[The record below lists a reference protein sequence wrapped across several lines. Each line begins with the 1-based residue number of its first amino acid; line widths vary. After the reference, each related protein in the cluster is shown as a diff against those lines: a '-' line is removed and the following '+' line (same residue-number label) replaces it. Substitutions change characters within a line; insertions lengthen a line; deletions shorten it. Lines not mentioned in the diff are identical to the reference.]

1 MSLTVSPELI
11 AATNS
16 SLLQTYRDDADR
28 ARRDV
33 EIHTAKLT
41 DEGMSDLIAA
51 ARAVEDNKTE
61 RALESIL
68 LARAGKF
75 DKPVPNFKAFQAV
88 LLEFI
93 KADLIDGWI
102 YVTGPDGKLYPQLVT
117 DVTFE
122 SGQDYRRNGT
132 PMVMIATASY
142 GFSRDGNYKP
152 TFGVFTRRHAFH
164 PQIVAKRRVA
174 DILAEQG
181 IYKETP
187 ALKAAH
193 QESLKL
199 HYGGIQSAFSQ
210 QFRIKGKAFHS
221 ESRDGNDGDDLTGRR
236 VIHDL
241 DAGDYEAVV
250 RHTDSAL
257 FDADDGVG
265 QVPEHPVV
273 RVFDLSSHGFYWVHA
288 DNMEPYVYD
297 ESLRHKLVLP
307 DTHRDLLDVLTTDLD
322 AFVNDI
328 IETKS
333 ATNVILCKGVAGVG
347 KTLTA
352 EVYAELINRPLYA
365 IHAGTLGTTAEE
377 IEKNL
382 KMVFDRATRWD
393 CALLLDEA
401 DVFVVKRGDSIEQNA
416 IVAVFLRVLEYTK
429 ALMFMTTNRVDD
441 IDDAIISRCAAIIE
455 FAVPGAEHAAAIWK
469 VMATQFK
476 ADLSLDLIAQLVD
489 LFPGIA
495 PRDIKMLLRLA
506 LRVSKAHGEP
516 LDVATFRRC
525 AMFRAITMK
534 AEA

>member
-11 AATNS
+11 AATKS
-16 SLLQTYRDDADR
+16 SVFQANRQDAQRVQRDI
-28 ARRDV
+28 V
-33 EIHTAKLT
+33 INTEKLIG
-41 DEGMSDLIAA
+41 EGMSDLIAA
-51 ARAVEDNKTE
+51 AQAVQDNKTA

-88 LLEFI
+88 LLAFL
-93 KADLIDGWI
+93 KSDLIDGWI
-102 YVTGPDGKLYPQLVT
+102 YVSGPDEKLYPQLVT
-117 DVTFE
+117 NVTFE

-132 PMVMIATASY
+132 PTVTIETASY
-142 GFSRDGNYKP
+142 GFSRDGNYKA

-174 DILAEQG
+174 DILAEEG
-181 IYKETP
+181 IYKETH

-193 QESLKL
+193 QSSLKR
-199 HYGGIQSAFSQ
+199 HNECIQSAFAE
-210 QFRIKGKAFHS
+210 QFRITGKAFHC
-221 ESRDGNDGDDLTGRR
+221 EARQGNDGDDMTGRR
-236 VIHDL
+236 VVHDL
-241 DAGDYEAVV
+241 ESKDYGAVV
-250 RHTDSAL
+250 RHTDSTL
-257 FDADDGVG
+257 FDSDDGVG

-273 RVFDLSSHGFYWVHA
+273 RVFDLSGHSYYWVHA
-288 DNMEPYVYD
+288 DNMGPYVYD
-297 ESLRHKLVLP
+297 ETLRHKLVLP

-322 AFVNDI
+322 AFVNDF
-328 IETKS
+328 IEAKS

-352 EVYAELINRPLYA
+352 EVYAELIKRPLYA

-382 KMVFDRATRWD
+382 KTVFDRATRWD
-393 CALLLDEA
+393 CVLLLDEA

-429 ALMFMTTNRVDD
+429 ALMFMTSNRAND
-441 IDDAIISRCAAIIE
+441 IDDAIISRCAAIIDYT
-455 FAVPGAEHAAAIWK
+455 VPGAEDAAAIWR
-469 VMATQFK
+469 VMATQFN
-476 ADLSLDLIAQLVD
+476 AELTPDLIAQLVD

-506 LRVSKAHGEP
+506 LRVSKAHGDP

-534 AEA
+534 ADT

>member
-1 MSLTVSPELI
+1 
-11 AATNS
+11 
-16 SLLQTYRDDADR
+16 
-28 ARRDV
+28 
-33 EIHTAKLT
+33 
-41 DEGMSDLIAA
+41 
-51 ARAVEDNKTE
+51 
-61 RALESIL
+61 
-68 LARAGKF
+68 
-75 DKPVPNFKAFQAV
+75 
-88 LLEFI
+88 
-93 KADLIDGWI
+93 
-102 YVTGPDGKLYPQLVT
+102 
-117 DVTFE
+117 
-122 SGQDYRRNGT
+122 
-132 PMVMIATASY
+132 MVQIATASY

-193 QESLKL
+193 LESLKR
-199 HYGGIQSAFSQ
+199 HYGGIQNAFAQ

-241 DAGDYEAVV
+241 DSGDYEAVV
-250 RHTDSAL
+250 RHTDSVL
-257 FDADDGVG
+257 FDAADGVG

-273 RVFDLSSHGFYWVHA
+273 RVFDLSSHSFYWVHA

-328 IETKS
+328 IEAKS

-352 EVYAELINRPLYA
+352 EVYAELIKRPLYA
-365 IHAGTLGTTAEE
+365 MYAGTLGTTAEE

-393 CALLLDEA
+393 CVLLLDEA

-429 ALMFMTTNRVDD
+429 ALMFMTSNRASD
-441 IDDAIISRCAAIIE
+441 IDEAIISRCAAIIE
-455 FAVPGAEHAAAIWK
+455 YTVPGAQDAAAIWK
-469 VMATQFK
+469 VMGAQFK
-476 ADLSLDLIAQLVD
+476 AELSNDLIEQLVD

-506 LRVSKAHGEP
+506 LRVSKSHDEP

-525 AMFRAITMK
+525 AMFRAITIK
-534 AEA
+534 ADA